1 MSRFRPAGFRNGRTA
16 WRRASRRDSG
26 RPGTV
31 RWHRAT
37 DLPLPPTVK
46 RRSAGR
52 PPPIGETA
60 FRGAAGFREARRDA
74 VHPSRNA
81 LLRAR
86 VLEVRIHLPPA
97 NSPSL
102 ARFLLP
108 VSKSRQL
115 PRRARARPGGTAGR
129 DAQNSSTSRQP
140 PVISLSGPIPVP
152 QCRLGG
158 SRAWFHWHAKRGR
171 VRVTKGLR
179 VGPAQAKP
187 STARCSRQVSGRREC
202 ASSLSAVRSRG

>member
-97 NSPSL
+97 ASHANFLPHL
-102 ARFLLP
+102 AEP
-108 VSKSRQL
+108 EVPTCN
-115 PRRARARPGGTAGR
+115 PRGREDTRPG
-129 DAQNSSTSRQP
+129 P
-140 PVISLSGPIPVP
+140 
-152 QCRLGG
+152 
-158 SRAWFHWHAKRGR
+158 R
-171 VRVTKGLR
+171 VRLEALVEIIDGLSMA
-179 VGPAQAKP
+179 VN
-187 STARCSRQVSGRREC
+187 GRAELEGV
-202 ASSLSAVRSRG
+202 AE